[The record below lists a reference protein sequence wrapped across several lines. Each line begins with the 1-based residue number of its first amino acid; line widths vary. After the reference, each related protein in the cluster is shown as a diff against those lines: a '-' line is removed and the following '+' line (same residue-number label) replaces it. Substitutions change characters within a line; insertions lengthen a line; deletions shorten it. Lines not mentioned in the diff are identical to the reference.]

1 MADTMA
7 TPVAAAVVAPTV
19 EDTTPTTTTT
29 TAATTNTTAA
39 TGAAADTTTIGDGAA
54 AAADTGAAGAAAAD
68 NGDSAAAAADT
79 GAAGAATKTLTFA
92 DILPDLLKMIG
103 ARDHEE
109 LLHIL
114 KSILTMWLAKAPHIN
129 YDINDYPL
137 FAAIANGING
147 IDTSHVAG
155 HPAVMDNARACAVI
169 AILSV
174 LFKGP
179 FHSEKALREAFENIG
194 TFLPMFDSTF
204 IASIK
209 GEFKMPVGKWCLSGH
224 QGIIDIT
231 LKDPVLQAA
240 GRTGTDNSYL
250 AIRHAHPGDNNP
262 SLGLMT
268 NVPSG
273 ECTKKYQISIWFKQ
287 TETGKFVFKTFGTAV
302 FAGTPVGKYY
312 NIWTAV
318 SQIIQDLEDPK
329 TTEEE
334 KVIKFNR
341 FIKGVGEVL
350 TEVDEYGTVYTL
362 TADAL

>member
-1 MADTMA
+1 MADA
-7 TPVAAAVVAPTV
+7 CAAAAAADTV
-19 EDTTPTTTTT
+19 EDTTPTTTA
-29 TAATTNTTAA
+29 AATT
-39 TGAAADTTTIGDGAA
+39 TGSADTTTIGDGAA
-54 AAADTGAAGAAAAD
+54 AAADTGA
-68 NGDSAAAAADT
+68 GDADT
-79 GAAGAATKTLTFA
+79 GAATKPLTFA
-92 DILPDLLKMIG
+92 DIMPHLRQMIG
-103 ARDHEE
+103 ARNHKD

-114 KSILTMWLAKAPHIN
+114 KSILTMWLANAPHIKYN
-129 YDINDYPL
+129 TKDFKYFD
-137 FAAIANGING
+137 AIANGING

-268 NVPSG
+268 NDPSG
-273 ECTKKYQISIWFKQ
+273 KCTNKFQISIWFEQ
-287 TETGKFVFKTFGTAV
+287 LPDATFVFKTFGTAV